1 MRKTTPTPQF
11 VADRMADLDRLE
23 REPQDSPNLTFK
35 WRKENGREWLILR
48 NAEGAVDFDLNCAEA
63 LVAAAYW
70 KESAAWWKENST
82 GPHDFPAMES
92 RARTPW
98 TERTPVAVV
107 RTLTPR
113 MDEPPDADHA
123 WVFRITWRNRSRIA
137 EIPAQAFVATP
148 GDILGFH
155 VELLT

>member
-123 WVFRITWRNRSRIA
+123 WVFRNHMAEPAPASRRSRRRRLS
-137 EIPAQAFVATP
+137 PPRATSS
-148 GDILGFH
+148 GSMSSC
-155 VELLT
+155 